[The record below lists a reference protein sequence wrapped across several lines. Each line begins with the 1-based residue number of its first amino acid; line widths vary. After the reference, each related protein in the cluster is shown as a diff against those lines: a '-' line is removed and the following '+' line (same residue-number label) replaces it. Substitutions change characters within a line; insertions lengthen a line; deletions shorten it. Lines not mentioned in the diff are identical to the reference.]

1 MSAPDGSKFKNT
13 EAGPNL
19 ARAAASASL
28 LPGRATM
35 CTFSKSSDRRHG
47 NEVCPPSDQTH
58 SSVRNKPKPGYFGG
72 GSYIRQ
78 QLRAAIYCEWVP
90 ATTKGMRPT
99 QWFLERKAGNPEEV
113 VYGRNELYIKTVPA
127 IGFGNS

>member
-13 EAGPNL
+13 EARPNF

-78 QLRAAIYCEWVP
+78 QLFHLLGSSYQCPRVRFAAGSISC
-90 ATTKGMRPT
+90 
-99 QWFLERKAGNPEEV
+99 
-113 VYGRNELYIKTVPA
+113 I
-127 IGFGNS
+127 